1 MFKDATGRHVSV
13 DVQCDHDV
21 IVHSWGRW
29 DVGACSVH
37 HDLPLL
43 TALFL
48 PVSPPPPSST
58 VAQMTT
64 QELLLCEY
72 RQPVGLIRRSASTS
86 DSVCL
91 FRKSNSNANHKDKN
105 VRHRNSN

>member
-1 MFKDATGRHVSV
+1 MQQAGMLQSMFSSQLG
-13 DVQCDHDV
+13 
-21 IVHSWGRW
+21 GG
-29 DVGACSVH
+29 DVGACRVYACH
-37 HDLPLL
+37 ILPLL

-48 PVSPPPPSST
+48 PPRSSP

-72 RQPVGLIRRSASTS
+72 TGPFDLTFHTS
-86 DSVCL
+86 SMSEYLCL